1 MGVWKNIVDLSLP
14 LSRTTPVYPGDPAI
28 DLKEA
33 KTIEKDRVNILSLK
47 ISTHHGTHFDAPF
60 HQLGDGRTLDSFP
73 PEYFVN
79 KALKIDLT
87 KTKEGVAKKAGIKYK
102 QVITEKDLM
111 PHDPHIR
118 RAEALVLYTG
128 YGRLLQEGL
137 IDTDFPYLTG
147 EAANY
152 VHYFDNLRLI
162 GIDSP
167 TIDAYHEKAAHHG
180 LFARPDVLVVET
192 MVNLEVVPEWFTLL
206 ALPLLIDHSDGAP
219 ARVLAA
225 WD

>member
-1 MGVWKNIVDLSLP
+1 M
-14 LSRTTPVYPGDPAI
+14 A
-28 DLKEA
+28 E
-33 KTIEKDRVNILSLK
+33 
-47 ISTHHGTHFDAPF
+47 
-60 HQLGDGRTLDSFP
+60 
-73 PEYFVN
+73 
-79 KALKIDLT
+79 
-87 KTKEGVAKKAGIKYK
+87 KAGIKYK

-180 LFARPDVLVVET
+180 IVCQAGCSGRGDDGQSGGGAGVV
-192 MVNLEVVPEWFTLL
+192 
-206 ALPLLIDHSDGAP
+206 HP
-219 ARVLAA
+219 AGPAA
-225 WD
+225 TD